1 MANLIIGLAIPSP
14 SSSYL
19 ELGPLTIRYYAL
31 SIILGVIAAIYLG
44 SYRIQQVGG
53 SKYLVSDVAVLAVPM
68 GVIGGRIYHVF
79 STPAPYFGAGGDPVS
94 ALYIWQGGLG
104 IWGAISLGFL
114 GAWIAFK
121 RYKRRDKFDL
131 TFAQFA
137 DALAPALLIAQAIG
151 RFGNWFNQEL
161 FGKPTTLPWALEI
174 SPRYRPLGFT
184 RFETFHPTFLYEA
197 IWATF
202 VALLLILIT
211 KRMSD
216 KPGALFALYV
226 ILYSFGRLFIEQ
238 LRIDTA
244 VSVAGFRINTWISL
258 AVILAGIMVLRRLK
272 HVEVGVSQSDFPNSP
287 PKSRE

>member
-1 MANLIIGLAIPSP
+1 LVGLVILFAIPSP

-19 ELGPLTIRYYAL
+19 ELGPLTVRYYAL
-31 SIILGVIAAIYLG
+31 SIILGVVAAIYLG
-44 SYRIQQVGG
+44 SYRVQKVGG

-68 GVIGGRIYHVF
+68 GVIGGRIYHVL
-79 STPAPYFGAGGDPVS
+79 STPAPYFGEGGDPVS
-94 ALYIWQGGLG
+94 ALYIWEGGLG

-114 GAWIAFK
+114 GAWIAFR
-121 RYKRRDKFDL
+121 RYQGRDNFDL

-174 SPRYRPLGFT
+174 SPRYRPFGFT

-197 IWATF
+197 LWAAI
-202 VALLLILIT
+202 VALALIMIT
-211 KRMSD
+211 KKMSNR
-216 KPGALFALYV
+216 PGALFALYV

-244 VSVAGFRINTWISL
+244 VNLAGFRINTWIAL
-258 AVILAGIMVLRRLK
+258 IAIVAGVIFLRRLK
-272 HVEVGVSQSDFPNSP
+272 LVEISP
-287 PKSRE
+287 PAIDSPQASSESKE